1 MEPHEKTKPRR
12 PRGREAARIAATLL
26 ALAAAACASL
36 GQLLGIQ
43 EPTFEVASGRSS
55 TLRLGAP
62 SISHPRGT
70 ATVRLWTRVS
80 NPNAF
85 GLTLSTLDGK
95 LALEGKDLV
104 DVSLPLG
111 LPMPAAA
118 DTVIPLDLTFG
129 FESLS
134 ALGDVASS
142 LLTRQELRYE
152 LKGTLGVRAGA
163 LGEPTFGPRTWL
175 RGSVDVQNPLGA
187 VLR

>member
-1 MEPHEKTKPRR
+1 MEQHGSTRTRR
-12 PRGREAARIAATLL
+12 PRGRDAARIAATLL

-43 EPTFEVASGRSS
+43 EPTFAVASGRPS

-70 ATVRLWTRVS
+70 ATVQLWTRVT

-95 LALEGKDLV
+95 LALEGKELV
-104 DVSLPLG
+104 DVRLPLG
-111 LPMPAAA
+111 LPLPAVA
-118 DTVIPLDLTFG
+118 DTVIPLELTFG

-134 ALGDVASS
+134 ALGEIASR
-142 LLTRQELRYE
+142 LLTRDALTYELR
-152 LKGTLGVRAGA
+152 GTLGVRAGP

-175 RGSVDVQNPLGA
+175 RGSVDVQNPLGM
-187 VLR
+187 R